1 MKTENNM
8 KTENDKKILTDLA
21 EKLRVFED
29 NFMDNLTSDEAKE
42 SGFRINEKINDVV
55 DFIKSQTK

>member
-1 MKTENNM
+1 MKTFTIKKEHL
-8 KTENDKKILTDLA
+8 DKKILTDLA

>member
-1 MKTENNM
+1 M